1 MKLLVL
7 AATASLLLSSCSAT
21 RAPTEAEKSTVT
33 ETSDSTFKKD
43 VLLVEGPVLVDFYAT
58 WCGPC
63 KIMAPVIDQLSKD
76 YKGKIKVVR
85 LDVDQSPGV
94 ASVFGIQSLPTI
106 AIFKNGKPVEAAI
119 GVTGK
124 DVLSQKIDESI
135 RL

>member
-1 MKLLVL
+1 MKLLVI
-7 AATASLLLSSCSAT
+7 AATLSLVLSGCSAPQ
-21 RAPTEAEKSTVT
+21 APSAGETSAVT

-43 VLLVEGPVLVDFYAT
+43 VLLAKVPVLVDFYAT

-63 KIMAPVIDQLSKD
+63 KMMAPVIDQLSVQ

-94 ASVFGIQSLPTI
+94 ASALGIQSLPTI

-124 DVLSQKIDESI
+124 DVLSQKIEEA
-135 RL
+135 LKL